1 MTSIRLSLKL
11 LDNMANNRI
20 ALSAS
25 GVFLAM
31 VLAQKNDVPTGKAI
45 SLLTDWINLGR
56 GEDEENKPSYE

>member
-1 MTSIRLSLKL
+1 
-11 LDNMANNRI
+11 MANNRI